1 MLESEVYRIKKTELD
16 KRIWVNNTRQYLMQI
31 IIEKH
36 KWRMERFDK
45 LSSMIN
51 EDLSNKIQGSNK

>member
-16 KRIWVNNTRQYLMQI
+16 KRIWVNKTRQYLMQI